1 MQAIIFCGIQASG
14 KSSFYKSHFF
24 NSHVRVSM
32 DLLNTRNK
40 EDRFLETCFDTQ
52 SKFVVDNTNPT
63 VLERKKYIDRSKE
76 NRYEVIG
83 YYFSSSLE
91 LAIERN
97 NLRTGKEK
105 IPEVGIKGTYT
116 KMQIPSL
123 TEGFDQLFFV
133 KLVNSEFII
142 EAWKDEI

>member
-1 MQAIIFCGIQASG
+1 MLIAYASNNSG

>member
-1 MQAIIFCGIQASG
+1 
-14 KSSFYKSHFF
+14 
-24 NSHVRVSM
+24 M